1 MGSVNRVFLM
11 GHLTRKP
18 EVRVTPSGAAVSDLG
33 VAVNERYRNKEGQT
47 VETVCFAD
55 VVVWG
60 NQAKACGQYLDKGSP
75 VMVEGRLHY
84 DTWQTEK
91 GEKRSRLRVRADR
104 VQFLA
109 RRGANA
115 RGEVGDAPDGAGGE
129 LEEPA
134 GVAASGA
141 DLPF

>member
-18 EVRVTPSGAAVSDLG
+18 EVRVTPSGTPVSDLG
-33 VAVNERYRNKEGQT
+33 VAVNERYRSKEGQM

-60 NQAKACGQYLDKGSP
+60 NQAKACGQYLDKGSA
-75 VMVEGRLHY
+75 VMVEGRLHF

-104 VQFLA
+104 VQFLP
-109 RRGANA
+109 RRQANA
-115 RGEVGDAPDGAGGE
+115 HGEVGDAPDGVGTDA
-129 LEEPA
+129 EEA
-134 GVAASGA
+134 VGVAGSRG
-141 DLPF
+141 DTPF